1 MTLKKNYHYSHIFN
15 LGSLVML
22 FVVLCLFYH
31 FYYRSIFRIKTQI
44 SEISRKINTIDIFE
58 ELIILK
64 ENVAYTCSLEY
75 SFISLYLFPRVQLY
89 QLIPVPQRIALLVY
103 TCSLEYSIINLYKCI
118 CSLEYSFISLYLF
131 PRVQHYQL
139 IPVPQSIALLAYTC
153 SLEYSFISLWKT

>member
-1 MTLKKNYHYSHIFN
+1 MLKKNYHYSHIFN

-31 FYYRSIFRIKTQI
+31 FYYRSIFGMKTQI

-75 SFISLYLFPRVQLY
+75 SFISLYLFPRVYLY
-89 QLIPVPQRIALLVY
+89 
-103 TCSLEYSIINLYKCI
+103 
-118 CSLEYSFISLYLF
+118 
-131 PRVQHYQL
+131 
-139 IPVPQSIALLAYTC
+139 
-153 SLEYSFISLWKT
+153 